1 MSAFNGVTSQLGRV
15 DQLLWDGVRF
25 VFRFTVSVT
34 QEFLTKRGMHLS
46 AAIAFYTMLCL
57 FPLSLLMVSVL
68 VRIPGVADTGAE
80 RVIEALQQQ
89 IPILTHETAQSLV
102 TTLSESL
109 QRASGA
115 GSLVAVVFLLF
126 ASSTVF
132 SSIRTSINT
141 IWGIGA
147 TRNFFIEKLMD
158 ILMIFGALVLLLVSV
173 GLASISPNLEGIY
186 TLFNPGASFNP
197 TPWQVLFSL
206 SAPVLSFTVF
216 AFLYWWLPNIRFRF
230 VAVIPPALGAAVAFE
245 ISKAIFLFYLGQLG
259 ERLGDLYG
267 TFAALVVL
275 LVFVYVSSII
285 LLAGA
290 LVTARF
296 MRYLNQYE
304 QRRLNERLSVN
315 VSRVRATH
323 SLPGLPVNLPAGA
336 SRDTLNSSNATTRR
350 DYRSRSDK
358 S

>member
-1 MSAFNGVTSQLGRV
+1 MSAFNGLTGQLGRA
-15 DQLLWDGVRF
+15 DQLIWDGVRF
-25 VFRFTVSVT
+25 VFKFTVSVT
-34 QEFLTKRGMHLS
+34 QEFLSKRGMHLS

-57 FPLSLLMVSVL
+57 FPLSLLLVSVL
-68 VRIPGVADTGAE
+68 LGILGPEATD
-80 RVIEALQQQ
+80 RVSESVITALQQQ
-89 IPILTHETAQSLV
+89 IPIFKDEVAASLV
-102 TTLSESL
+102 TFLSDSL
-109 QRASGA
+109 RSATGA
-115 GSLVAVVFLLF
+115 GSLVAVLFLIL

-132 SSIRTSINT
+132 SSIRTSINA

-147 TRNFFIEKLMD
+147 TRNFLIEKMMD
-158 ILMIFGALVLLLVSV
+158 ILMIFGAILLLLVSV
-173 GLASISPNLEGIY
+173 GLATIAPNLESIS
-186 TLFNPGASFNP
+186 TLLNPESSFNLP

-216 AFLYWWLPNIRFRF
+216 AVLYWWLPNIRFRF
-230 VAVIPPALGAAVAFE
+230 VAVIPPALGAALAFE
-245 ISKAIFLFYLGQLG
+245 IAKAIFLFYLGRVGDQLG
-259 ERLGDLYG
+259 NLYG

-275 LVFVYVSSII
+275 LVFVYISSII

-290 LVTARF
+290 LVTSRF

-304 QRRLNERLSVN
+304 QRRLNERLGAN

-323 SLPGLPVNLPAGA
+323 SLPGLPVTLPAGA

-350 DYRSRSDK
+350 DFRK